1 MKRKSRCVTSRK
13 PWRLSLLNEHDE
25 QSSKTSFSIFRLQL
39 PLTKC
44 LKPTKIF
51 WRSTEKR
58 LHCAGSTTSS
68 WWSSKVHTQN
78 DGDGFS
84 EDALSLT
91 KTCCCFRQ
99 HSRFVS
105 REACAEGGSAWGG
118 PVCGRCHRPQ
128 QWILSDCVNK
138 RKGSCLWA
146 RQGLPTTGH
155 SGRGRRRGGYFFQTA
170 IFIIFFFFKLD
181 LSGDW
186 ASCDVK
192 HWWIPCLH
200 ICIWTN
206 WFWKNPHYGGTL
218 AHKVIKKSHEIL
230 RTGLFICL

>member
-13 PWRLSLLNEHDE
+13 PWRLSLLNEHAE

-39 PLTKC
+39 LLTKC

-155 SGRGRRRGGYFFQTA
+155 SGRGKRRGGYFFQTA
-170 IFIIFFFFKLD
+170 IFIIFFFL
-181 LSGDW
+181 
-186 ASCDVK
+186 
-192 HWWIPCLH
+192 
-200 ICIWTN
+200 N
-206 WFWKNPHYGGTL
+206 
-218 AHKVIKKSHEIL
+218 
-230 RTGLFICL
+230 